1 MERNKVTMEVVR
13 RSVRG
18 LVGQMGEEWE
28 DGVVYVGAT
37 NIFRYCSYSG
47 ETTDAHKAHEVLHVL

>member
-1 MERNKVTMEVVR
+1 MEVVR